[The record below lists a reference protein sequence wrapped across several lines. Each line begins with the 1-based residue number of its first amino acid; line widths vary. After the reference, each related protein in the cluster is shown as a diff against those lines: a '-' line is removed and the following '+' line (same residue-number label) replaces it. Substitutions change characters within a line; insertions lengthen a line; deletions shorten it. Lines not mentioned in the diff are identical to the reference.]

1 MKMNMIS
8 TKAKKFRAPQSA
20 MPAVRSQA
28 THSSGV
34 FYFSLGGMVMPLA
47 IRA

>member
-8 TKAKKFRAPQSA
+8 TKAKKSRARQYA

-28 THSSGV
+28 NQPSGV